1 MVKIWSFLIG
11 FFLLAIFL
19 GTWKVSAQ
27 GSNTPD
33 APTNFKVVASNETL
47 VASWGPP
54 LNNNGSA
61 ITGYQFNW
69 SGPDESG
76 MSIVPS
82 FSIVLESL
90 SNGSA
95 YSLSVS
101 AINSNGVGVS
111 TEEVVGIPYTLPDPP
126 SSLSAQIMDGIL
138 VLNWNPPVFNGGS
151 PINGYRIE
159 SREIGADVWKVEI
172 ENTGLAF
179 TTHNI
184 VSWDSQVSKE
194 FQISAIN
201 QAGMGA
207 MSSPFVF
214 EPEIQIPEDA
224 VTTTTQLNSVTTTTL
239 PLPTTCTT
247 LPTQDMPLPENFNDE
262 LPSGEEVTSEERDM
276 RIPLPP
282 IYIC

>member
-33 APTNFKVVASNETL
+33 APTNFKVEASNETL
-47 VASWGPP
+47 SVSWGPP
-54 LNNNGSA
+54 LNNNGSE

-69 SGPDESG
+69 SGPNSSG

-82 FSIVLESL
+82 LSAVLESL
-90 SNGSA
+90 SNGSS

-111 TEEVVGIPYTLPDPP
+111 TGEVLGIPYTIPDSP

-159 SREIGADVWKVEI
+159 SREIGTDLWKVEM
-172 ENTGLAF
+172 ENTGSAF

-207 MSSPFVF
+207 VSSPFVF
-214 EPEIQIPEDA
+214 EPEIQISEDL
-224 VTTTTQLNSVTTTTL
+224 VTTTTQLDSVTTTTL

-247 LPTQDMPLPENFNDE
+247 LPTQDMSLPETSNDE
-262 LPSGEEVTSEERDM
+262 LSSGEEVSNDERDM

>member
-33 APTNFKVVASNETL
+33 APTNFKVEASNETL
-47 VASWGPP
+47 SVSWSPP
-54 LNNNGSA
+54 LNNNGSE

-69 SGPDESG
+69 SGPNSSG

-82 FSIVLESL
+82 LSAVLESL
-90 SNGSA
+90 SNGSS

-111 TEEVVGIPYTLPDPP
+111 TGEVLGIPYTIPDSP
-126 SSLSAQIMDGIL
+126 SSLSVQIMDGIL

-159 SREIGADVWKVEI
+159 SREIGTDLWKVEM
-172 ENTGLAF
+172 ENTGSAF

-207 MSSPFVF
+207 VSSPFVF
-214 EPEIQIPEDA
+214 EPEIQISEDA
-224 VTTTTQLNSVTTTTL
+224 VTTTTQLDSVTTTTL

-247 LPTQDMPLPENFNDE
+247 LPTQDMSLPETSNDE
-262 LPSGEEVTSEERDM
+262 LSSGEEVSNDERDM

>member
-33 APTNFKVVASNETL
+33 APTNLKVEASNETL
-47 VASWGPP
+47 AVSWGPP
-54 LNNNGSA
+54 LNNNGSE

-69 SGPDESG
+69 SGPNSSG

-82 FSIVLESL
+82 FSAVLESL
-90 SNGSA
+90 SNGTS

-111 TEEVVGIPYTLPDPP
+111 TGEVLGIPYTVPDSP

-159 SREIGADVWKVEI
+159 SREIGADLWKVEM
-172 ENTGLAF
+172 ENTGLVF

-207 MSSPFVF
+207 VSFPFVL
-214 EPEIQIPEDA
+214 EPEIQISEDI
-224 VTTTTQLNSVTTTTL
+224 VTTTTQLDSVTTTTL

-247 LPTQDMPLPENFNDE
+247 LPTQDMSLPETSNDE
-262 LPSGEEVTSEERDM
+262 LSSGEEVSNDERDM

>member
-33 APTNFKVVASNETL
+33 APTNFKVEASNETL
-47 VASWGPP
+47 SVSWSPP
-54 LNNNGSA
+54 LNNNGSE

-69 SGPDESG
+69 SGPNSSG

-82 FSIVLESL
+82 LSAVLESL
-90 SNGSA
+90 SNGSS

-111 TEEVVGIPYTLPDPP
+111 TGEVLGIPYTIPDSP
-126 SSLSAQIMDGIL
+126 SSLSVQIMDGIL

-159 SREIGADVWKVEI
+159 SREIGTDLWKVEM
-172 ENTGLAF
+172 ENTGSAF

-207 MSSPFVF
+207 VSSPFVF
-214 EPEIQIPEDA
+214 EPEIQISEDL
-224 VTTTTQLNSVTTTTL
+224 VTTTTQLDSVTTTTL

-247 LPTQDMPLPENFNDE
+247 LPTQDMSLPETSNDE
-262 LPSGEEVTSEERDM
+262 LSSGEEVSNDERDM

>member
-1 MVKIWSFLIG
+1 VVKIWSFLIG

-33 APTNFKVVASNETL
+33 APTNFKVEASNETL
-47 VASWGPP
+47 SVSWGPP
-54 LNNNGSA
+54 LNNNGSE

-69 SGPDESG
+69 SGPNSSG

-82 FSIVLESL
+82 LSAVLESL
-90 SNGSA
+90 SNGSS

-126 SSLSAQIMDGIL
+126 SSLSAQIMDGVL

-159 SREIGADVWKVEI
+159 SREIGADLWKVEM
-172 ENTGLAF
+172 ENTGLVF

-201 QAGMGA
+201 RAGMGA
-207 MSSPFVF
+207 VSSPFVF
-214 EPEIQIPEDA
+214 EPEIQISEDL
-224 VTTTTQLNSVTTTTL
+224 VTTTTQLDSVTTTTL

-247 LPTQDMPLPENFNDE
+247 LPTQDMSLPETSNDE
-262 LPSGEEVTSEERDM
+262 LSSGEEVADDERDM

>member
-33 APTNFKVVASNETL
+33 APTNFKVEASNETL
-47 VASWGPP
+47 SVSWGPP
-54 LNNNGSA
+54 LNNNGSE

-69 SGPDESG
+69 SGPNSSG

-82 FSIVLESL
+82 LSAVLESL
-90 SNGSA
+90 SNGSS

-111 TEEVVGIPYTLPDPP
+111 TGEVLGIPYTIPDSP
-126 SSLSAQIMDGIL
+126 SSLSVQIMDGIL

-159 SREIGADVWKVEI
+159 SREIGTALWKVEM
-172 ENTGLAF
+172 ENTGSAF

-207 MSSPFVF
+207 VSSPFVF
-214 EPEIQIPEDA
+214 EPEIQISEDL
-224 VTTTTQLNSVTTTTL
+224 VTTTTQLDSVTTTTL

-247 LPTQDMPLPENFNDE
+247 LPTQDMSLPETSNDE
-262 LPSGEEVTSEERDM
+262 LSSGEEVSNDERDM

>member
-33 APTNFKVVASNETL
+33 APTNLKVEASNETL
-47 VASWGPP
+47 AVSWGPP
-54 LNNNGSA
+54 LNNNGSE

-69 SGPDESG
+69 SGPNSSG

-82 FSIVLESL
+82 LSAVLESL
-90 SNGSA
+90 SNGSS

-111 TEEVVGIPYTLPDPP
+111 TGEVLGIPYTIPDSP
-126 SSLSAQIMDGIL
+126 SSLSVQIMDGIL

-159 SREIGADVWKVEI
+159 SREIGTDLWKVEM
-172 ENTGLAF
+172 ENTGSAF

-207 MSSPFVF
+207 VSSPFVF
-214 EPEIQIPEDA
+214 EPEIQISEDL
-224 VTTTTQLNSVTTTTL
+224 VTTTTQLDSVTTTTL

-247 LPTQDMPLPENFNDE
+247 LPTQDMSLPETSNDE
-262 LPSGEEVTSEERDM
+262 LSSGEEVSNDERDM

>member
-33 APTNFKVVASNETL
+33 APTNFKVEASNETL
-47 VASWGPP
+47 SVSWSPP
-54 LNNNGSA
+54 LNNNGSE

-69 SGPDESG
+69 SGPNSSG

-82 FSIVLESL
+82 LSAVLESL
-90 SNGSA
+90 SNGSS

-111 TEEVVGIPYTLPDPP
+111 TGEVLGIPYTIPDSP
-126 SSLSAQIMDGIL
+126 SSLSVQIMDGIL

-159 SREIGADVWKVEI
+159 SREIGTDLWKVEM
-172 ENTGLAF
+172 ENTGSAF

-207 MSSPFVF
+207 LSSPFVF
-214 EPEIQIPEDA
+214 EP
-224 VTTTTQLNSVTTTTL
+224 
-239 PLPTTCTT
+239 
-247 LPTQDMPLPENFNDE
+247 
-262 LPSGEEVTSEERDM
+262 
-276 RIPLPP
+276 
-282 IYIC
+282 

>member
-1 MVKIWSFLIG
+1 MS
-11 FFLLAIFL
+11 
-19 GTWKVSAQ
+19 
-27 GSNTPD
+27 
-33 APTNFKVVASNETL
+33 
-47 VASWGPP
+47 
-54 LNNNGSA
+54 
-61 ITGYQFNW
+61 TGEVF
-69 SGPDESG
+69 
-76 MSIVPS
+76 
-82 FSIVLESL
+82 
-90 SNGSA
+90 
-95 YSLSVS
+95 
-101 AINSNGVGVS
+101 GV
-111 TEEVVGIPYTLPDPP
+111 PYTIPDSP

-159 SREIGADVWKVEI
+159 SREIGADLWKVEM
-172 ENTGLAF
+172 ENTGLVF

-247 LPTQDMPLPENFNDE
+247 LPTQDMSLSETSDDE
-262 LPSGEEVTSEERDM
+262 LSSGEEVADDERDM

>member
-1 MVKIWSFLIG
+1 VVKIWSFLIG

-33 APTNFKVVASNETL
+33 APTNFKVEASNETL
-47 VASWGPP
+47 SVSWGPP
-54 LNNNGSA
+54 LNNNGSE
-61 ITGYQFNW
+61 ITGYQINW
-69 SGPDESG
+69 SGPNSSG

-82 FSIVLESL
+82 LSAVLESL
-90 SNGSA
+90 SNGTS

-111 TEEVVGIPYTLPDPP
+111 TGEVLGIPYTIPDSP
-126 SSLSAQIMDGIL
+126 SSLSVQIMDGIL

-159 SREIGADVWKVEI
+159 SREIGVDLWKVEM
-172 ENTGLAF
+172 ENTGSVY

-184 VSWDSQVSKE
+184 VNWDSQVSKE

-207 MSSPFVF
+207 VSSPFVF
-214 EPEIQIPEDA
+214 EPEIQISEDV
-224 VTTTTQLNSVTTTTL
+224 VTTTTQLDSATTTTL

-247 LPTQDMPLPENFNDE
+247 LPTQDMSLPETSNDE
-262 LPSGEEVTSEERDM
+262 LSSGEEVSNDERDM
-276 RIPLPP
+276 RIPIPP

>member
-1 MVKIWSFLIG
+1 VVKIWSFLIG

-33 APTNFKVVASNETL
+33 APTNLKVEASNETL
-47 VASWGPP
+47 AVSWGPP
-54 LNNNGSA
+54 LNNNGSE

-69 SGPDESG
+69 SGPNSSG

-82 FSIVLESL
+82 FSAVLESL
-90 SNGSA
+90 SNGTS

-111 TEEVVGIPYTLPDPP
+111 TGEVLGIPYTIPDSP

-159 SREIGADVWKVEI
+159 SREIGTDLWKVEM
-172 ENTGLAF
+172 ENTGSAF

-207 MSSPFVF
+207 VSSPFVF
-214 EPEIQIPEDA
+214 EPEIQISEDL
-224 VTTTTQLNSVTTTTL
+224 VTTTTQLDSVTTTTL

-247 LPTQDMPLPENFNDE
+247 LPTQDMSLPETSNDE
-262 LPSGEEVTSEERDM
+262 LSSGEEVSNDERDM

>member
-33 APTNFKVVASNETL
+33 APTNLKVEASNETL
-47 VASWGPP
+47 AVSWGPP
-54 LNNNGSA
+54 LNNNGSE

-69 SGPDESG
+69 SGPNSSG

-82 FSIVLESL
+82 FSAVLESL
-90 SNGSA
+90 SNGTS

-111 TEEVVGIPYTLPDPP
+111 TGEVLGIPYTIPDSP

-159 SREIGADVWKVEI
+159 SREIGTDLWKVEM
-172 ENTGLAF
+172 ENTGSAF

-207 MSSPFVF
+207 VSSPFVF
-214 EPEIQIPEDA
+214 EPEIQISEDL
-224 VTTTTQLNSVTTTTL
+224 VTTTTQLDSVTTTTL

-247 LPTQDMPLPENFNDE
+247 LPTQDMSLPETSNDE
-262 LPSGEEVTSEERDM
+262 LSSGEEVSNDERDM

>member
-11 FFLLAIFL
+11 FFLLAVFL

-33 APTNFKVVASNETL
+33 APTNFKVEASNETL
-47 VASWGPP
+47 AVSWGPP
-54 LNNNGSA
+54 LNNNGSE

-69 SGPDESG
+69 SGPNSSG

-82 FSIVLESL
+82 FSAVLESL
-90 SNGSA
+90 SNGSS

-101 AINSNGVGVS
+101 AINANGVGMS
-111 TEEVVGIPYTLPDPP
+111 TGEVVGVPYTIPDSP

-151 PINGYRIE
+151 PIIGYRIE
-159 SREIGADVWKVEI
+159 SREIGADSWKVEM
-172 ENTGLAF
+172 ENTGSEF

-194 FQISAIN
+194 FHISAIN

-207 MSSPFVF
+207 VSFPFVF
-214 EPEIQIPEDA
+214 EPEIQISEDV
-224 VTTTTQLNSVTTTTL
+224 VTTTTQLDSVTTTTL

-247 LPTQDMPLPENFNDE
+247 LPTQDMSLSETSDDE
-262 LPSGEEVTSEERDM
+262 LSSGEEVADDERDM

>member
-33 APTNFKVVASNETL
+33 APTNFKVEASNETL
-47 VASWGPP
+47 SVSWGPP
-54 LNNNGSA
+54 LNNNGSE

-69 SGPDESG
+69 SGPNSSG

-82 FSIVLESL
+82 LSAVLESL
-90 SNGSA
+90 SNGSS

-111 TEEVVGIPYTLPDPP
+111 TGEVFGIPYTIPDSP
-126 SSLSAQIMDGIL
+126 SSLSVQIMDGIL
-138 VLNWNPPVFNGGS
+138 VLNWNPPVFNGVS

-159 SREIGADVWKVEI
+159 SREIGTDLWKVEM
-172 ENTGLAF
+172 ENTGSAF

-207 MSSPFVF
+207 VSSPFVF
-214 EPEIQIPEDA
+214 EPEIQISEDL
-224 VTTTTQLNSVTTTTL
+224 VTTTTQLDSVTTTTL

-247 LPTQDMPLPENFNDE
+247 LPTQDMSLPETSNDE
-262 LPSGEEVTSEERDM
+262 LSSGEEVSNDERDM

>member
-33 APTNFKVVASNETL
+33 APTNFKVEASNETL
-47 VASWGPP
+47 SVSWGPP
-54 LNNNGSA
+54 LNNNGSE

-69 SGPDESG
+69 SGPNSSG

-82 FSIVLESL
+82 LSAVLESL
-90 SNGSA
+90 SNGSS

-111 TEEVVGIPYTLPDPP
+111 TGEVLGIPYTIPDSP
-126 SSLSAQIMDGIL
+126 SSLSVQIMDGIL

-159 SREIGADVWKVEI
+159 SREIGTDLWKVEM
-172 ENTGLAF
+172 ENTGSAF

-207 MSSPFVF
+207 VSSPFVF
-214 EPEIQIPEDA
+214 EPEIQISEDL
-224 VTTTTQLNSVTTTTL
+224 VTTTTQLDSVTTTTL

-247 LPTQDMPLPENFNDE
+247 LPTQDMSLPETSNDE
-262 LPSGEEVTSEERDM
+262 LSSGEEVSNDERDM

>member
-33 APTNFKVVASNETL
+33 APTNFKVEASNETL
-47 VASWGPP
+47 SVSWGPP
-54 LNNNGSA
+54 LNNNGSE

-69 SGPDESG
+69 SGPNSSG

-82 FSIVLESL
+82 FSAVLESL
-90 SNGSA
+90 SNGTS

-111 TEEVVGIPYTLPDPP
+111 TGEVLGIPYTIPDSP

-159 SREIGADVWKVEI
+159 SREIGTDLWKVEM
-172 ENTGLAF
+172 ENTGSAF

-207 MSSPFVF
+207 VSSPFVF
-214 EPEIQIPEDA
+214 EPEIQISEDL
-224 VTTTTQLNSVTTTTL
+224 VTTTTQLDSVTTTTL

-247 LPTQDMPLPENFNDE
+247 LPTQDMSLPETSNDE
-262 LPSGEEVTSEERDM
+262 LSSGEEVSNDERDM

>member
-33 APTNFKVVASNETL
+33 APTNFKVEASNETL
-47 VASWGPP
+47 SVSWSPP
-54 LNNNGSA
+54 LNNNGSE

-69 SGPDESG
+69 SGPNSSG

-82 FSIVLESL
+82 LSAVLESL
-90 SNGSA
+90 SNGTS

-111 TEEVVGIPYTLPDPP
+111 TGEVLGIPYTIPDSP
-126 SSLSAQIMDGIL
+126 SSLSVQIMDGIL

-159 SREIGADVWKVEI
+159 SREIGTDLWKVEM
-172 ENTGLAF
+172 ENTGSAF

-207 MSSPFVF
+207 VSSPFVF
-214 EPEIQIPEDA
+214 EPEIQISEDL
-224 VTTTTQLNSVTTTTL
+224 VTTTTQLDSVTTTTL

-247 LPTQDMPLPENFNDE
+247 LPTQDMSLPETSNDE
-262 LPSGEEVTSEERDM
+262 LSSGEEVSNDERDM

>member
-33 APTNFKVVASNETL
+33 APTNLKVEASNETL
-47 VASWGPP
+47 AVSWGPP
-54 LNNNGSA
+54 LNNNGSE

-69 SGPDESG
+69 SGPNSSG

-82 FSIVLESL
+82 FSAVLESL
-90 SNGSA
+90 SNGTS

-111 TEEVVGIPYTLPDPP
+111 TGEVLGIPYTIPDSP
-126 SSLSAQIMDGIL
+126 SSLSVQIMDGIL

-159 SREIGADVWKVEI
+159 SREIGADLWKVEM
-172 ENTGLAF
+172 ENTGLVF

-207 MSSPFVF
+207 VSSPFVF
-214 EPEIQIPEDA
+214 EPEIQISEDI
-224 VTTTTQLNSVTTTTL
+224 VTTTTQLDSVTTTTL

-247 LPTQDMPLPENFNDE
+247 LPTQDMSLPETSNDE
-262 LPSGEEVTSEERDM
+262 LSSGEEVSNDERDM